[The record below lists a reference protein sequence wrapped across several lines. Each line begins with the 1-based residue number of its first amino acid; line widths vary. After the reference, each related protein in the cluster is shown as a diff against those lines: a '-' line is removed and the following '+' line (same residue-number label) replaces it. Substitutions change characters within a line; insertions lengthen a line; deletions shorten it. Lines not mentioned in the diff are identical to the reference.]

1 MRRAGSADTRGARW
15 SWGGRVHMFC
25 PQTWHFTATAVVPGR
40 LTSRGLDLDRW
51 IGDMRGEELSGAFGT
66 QADESRGWTG
76 CGAVR
81 ETVRVARVLGGHG
94 GTVTVS
100 TQCFVAEARAP
111 RHHPARSSCPR
122 CQDRAQ
128 AILSGSLF
136 SLPPCRSSTGGR
148 GWWHSALTEGI
159 SKGTALPLAV
169 LCDPG

>member
-66 QADESRGWTG
+66 QSRGWTG

-94 GTVTVS
+94 GTVTIS
-100 TQCFVAEARAP
+100 TPCFVAEARAP
-111 RHHPARSSCPR
+111 GHDPAWSSCPR

-136 SLPPCRSSTGGR
+136 SLPPCRSSTGG
-148 GWWHSALTEGI
+148 GGGGTPLLQKGSA
-159 SKGTALPLAV
+159 KGQ
-169 LCDPG
+169 LCP

>member
-1 MRRAGSADTRGARW
+1 MRWAGSADTRGARW

-76 CGAVR
+76 CGAAR

-94 GTVTVS
+94 GTVTIS
-100 TQCFVAEARAP
+100 TPCFVAEARAP
-111 RHHPARSSCPR
+111 GHDPARSSCPR
-122 CQDRAQ
+122 CQDRVQ
-128 AILSGSLF
+128 AILSRSLF
-136 SLPPCRSSTGGR
+136 SLPPCRSSTGG
-148 GWWHSALTEGI
+148 GGGGTPLLQKGSA
-159 SKGTALPLAV
+159 KGQ
-169 LCDPG
+169 LCP